1 MQRQSSHWFT
11 SLLASGMIAGLMVG
25 CTPVATDL
33 NMDSTP
39 FDRPTEVVNFW
50 TPSPLTRFQIQFSG
64 DIDLTVMAEV
74 YDLDAFDSQKETVEQ
89 LQRQG
94 SKVICYI
101 DAGTVEDWRSDYA
114 NYPKTVIGKVDAGW
128 PGENWLDIRA
138 LDVLLPILE
147 ARVEFCASKGFDGVE
162 FDNLDGYQ
170 NDTGFDLTAADQL
183 AFNRALADLAHEHGL
198 AAGLKNDPEQI
209 AELAPWFEFVILE
222 SCFEQGWCE
231 LAAPFIQADKA
242 VFDIEYTPIS
252 PHCESAAEQA
262 ITLVQKRLNL
272 DGWIKTCQ

>member
-1 MQRQSSHWFT
+1 MSVKN
-11 SLLASGMIAGLMVG
+11 LIGMLMVFLLVG
-25 CTPVATDL
+25 CSSIPQNSTKVPPPQTAPA
-33 NMDSTP
+33 DSASMW
-39 FDRPTEVVNFW
+39 RPQ
-50 TPSPLTRFQIQFSG
+50 PLDSFQIQFSG
-64 DIDLTVMAEV
+64 EIDTTMKADVF
-74 YDLDAFDSQKETVEQ
+74 DLDAFDTPKETVER

-101 DAGTVEDWRSDYA
+101 DAGTVEDWRPDVASF
-114 NYPKTVIGKVDAGW
+114 PPEVIGKVDAGW

-147 ARVEFCASKGFDGVE
+147 ARVELCASKGFDGVE

-170 NDTGFDLTAADQL
+170 NDTGFDMTAADQL

-209 AELAPWFEFVILE
+209 AELEPWFDFVILE

-231 LAAPFIQADKA
+231 LAAPFIQAGKA
-242 VFDIEYTPIS
+242 VFDIEYTTIS
-252 PHCESAAEQA
+252 IYCYDASEQM
-262 ITLVQKRLNL
+262 ITLVQKRLQL
-272 DGWIKTCQ
+272 DAKITTCTAK

>member
-198 AAGLKNDPEQI
+198 AAGLKNDPEEI
-209 AELAPWFEFVILE
+209 SELEPWFEFVILE